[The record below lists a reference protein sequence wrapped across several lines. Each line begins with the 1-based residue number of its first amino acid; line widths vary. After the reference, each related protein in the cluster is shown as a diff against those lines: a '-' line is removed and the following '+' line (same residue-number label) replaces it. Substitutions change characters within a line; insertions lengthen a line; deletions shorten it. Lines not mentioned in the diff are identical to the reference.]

1 MEKIRQVFTL
11 LEVARHLARNPDDSV
26 EIEGLIAEFVA
37 VESELQIKRSGVKC
51 SNGTWNYWYP
61 QKSTVTRERLLLW
74 CEQRAIRPAF
84 LFPEQDSAE
93 KPLNARE
100 RDSLQSIIRA
110 LAELHGIKAGSGAY
124 RKEAAVLIT
133 ELAEKKITAP
143 CNDQTLAKHLKACF
157 EAR

>member
-1 MEKIRQVFTL
+1 M
-11 LEVARHLARNPDDSV
+11 
-26 EIEGLIAEFVA
+26 
-37 VESELQIKRSGVKC
+37 
-51 SNGTWNYWYP
+51 
-61 QKSTVTRERLLLW
+61 LW